1 MELEFTSYTAWLV
14 EEVQSFA
21 EAPARDAELFPEDPR
36 ILRRSKALRTLA
48 DNLKE
53 LPADHPKIQEL
64 WRLWLGPGVRPLRP
78 RKTTS
83 LDLIRIV
90 TDELQKYGYHCVDVG
105 DPVSFLDS
113 LLLQLESNLD
123 SGFAESE

>member
-36 ILRRSKALRTLA
+36 LLRRSKALRTLA
-48 DNLKE
+48 DNLRE

-64 WRLWLGPGVRPLRP
+64 WRLWLGPEVRPLRLQKA
-78 RKTTS
+78 RS

-90 TDELQKYGYHCVDVG
+90 TDELQKYGYDPVDEG

-113 LLLQLESNLD
+113 LVFQLESILD
-123 SGFAESE
+123 RAFAEPE